1 MYDLLSNILAQY
13 LYKFMSLLLVSQKTF
28 TL

>member
-1 MYDLLSNILAQY
+1 MYDLLSSILAQY